1 MSLTTEEIIGGMYR
15 AHRAGQPFA
24 ALVANPQFANL
35 PMEQKQ
41 KVLAGLRQRM
51 GGETSSPV
59 NALTSVVKGTA
70 GGALAGLPLGVAVPM
85 ALEMAETGVSKK
97 SVLAA
102 LKQAASNKSVKM
114 LVGTGM
120 ALGAVGGLVNSALS
134 LRQAKIDHETMQKD
148 LEEAAQGGEALA
160 AASFGAI
167 GGRGAARQVN
177 LEPVIK
183 TFRDTATP
191 YVATS
196 ARFGHHAEAVE
207 GSDPERYN
215 ALMVRAFDKVNSGY
229 TVDPDRLSA
238 LAKRLSKYDDNY
250 AAMNSIIVNSPR
262 ELGIDPSDIGRMQAR
277 IQGLQEANDANVTN
291 INTLEQFARQV
302 RDTKRGVQ

>member
-59 NALTSVVKGTA
+59 NALTSIVKGTA

-85 ALEMAETGVSKK
+85 ALEMSETGVSRK

-102 LKQAASNKSVKM
+102 LKQAASNKNVKM

-120 ALGAVGGLVNSALS
+120 TLGAIGGLVNSALS
-134 LRQAKIDHETMQKD
+134 LRQAKIDHDRMQED
-148 LEEAAQGGEALA
+148 LEEASKGGEALA

-167 GGRGAARQVN
+167 GGHGTARQVN

-207 GSDPERYN
+207 GSDPDRYN

-229 TVDPDRLSA
+229 SADPERLSA
-238 LAKRLSKYDDNY
+238 LAKKLSKYDDNY

-262 ELGIDPSDIGRMQAR
+262 ELGIDPSDVDRMQAR
-277 IQGLQEANDANVTN
+277 IQGLQAANQGNVNN

>member
-59 NALTSVVKGTA
+59 NALTSVIKGAA
-70 GGALAGLPLGVAVPM
+70 GGALAGVPLGVAVPM
-85 ALEMAETGVSKK
+85 ALEMSETGASRK

-120 ALGAVGGLVNSALS
+120 AIGAVGGLINSALS
-134 LRQAKIDHETMQKD
+134 LRQAKVDQDRMKED
-148 LEEAAQGGEALA
+148 LEEASKGGEALA

-167 GGRGAARQVN
+167 GGRGHARQVN
-177 LEPVIK
+177 LDPVIK

-191 YVATS
+191 YVMTS

-207 GSDPERYN
+207 GSDPEHYN
-215 ALMVRAFDKVNSGY
+215 ALMVRAFQKANEGY
-229 TVDPDRLSA
+229 PQNPERLSA
-238 LAKRLSKYDDNY
+238 LAKKLSKYDDNY

-262 ELGIDPSDIGRMQAR
+262 ELGIDPSDVSRMQAR
-277 IQGLQEANDANVTN
+277 IQGLQEANQGNVNN